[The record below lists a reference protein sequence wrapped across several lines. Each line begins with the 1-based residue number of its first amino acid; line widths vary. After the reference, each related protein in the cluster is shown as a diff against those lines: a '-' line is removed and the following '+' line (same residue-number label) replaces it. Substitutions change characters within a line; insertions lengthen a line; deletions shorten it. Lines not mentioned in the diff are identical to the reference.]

1 VQFFAPPPQSDSVV
15 PKALPPVLHLQLDNA
30 CSDNKNRYTFCFF
43 SLLVANGVFREV
55 YVNFM
60 LVGHTHEDID
70 ALFGRWSMRL
80 RKHDYPTV
88 PLLMKSFMDGE
99 SIPVVP
105 HLIQEVPDFKGFID
119 PCICKK
125 GEALEGHTTAQA
137 FKFYRNPNG
146 WPLMQYKRYCTDAE
160 WLPKEGGGIRLWRED
175 NEGKPILPSGEPNAL
190 APQQMRNHSE
200 ITKGIGGFI
209 NLWETVSAEDI
220 TGEYRRTHEHLI
232 QYWRRVKLALAQDP
246 VVSRTLRNGFW
257 PKTRI
262 SPSAEDK
269 FMDHG
274 ELREEFGV
282 DAPFVGRR
290 RDRPAPSFRVGRDVY
305 AGYFVVLRPSDGDK
319 RPFWIARALTNVDAE
334 PVEHPQC
341 ILIQYWKPSSSSN
354 HIQETYAGWDGDR
367 SMQWTIE
374 DSQPPV
380 WEHTNSM
387 MSAWKS
393 GIRDGTRNP
402 TMRIPSLQ
410 VNVIKESLA
419 VFDP

>member
-1 VQFFAPPPQSDSVV
+1 
-15 PKALPPVLHLQLDNA
+15 
-30 CSDNKNRYTFCFF
+30 
-43 SLLVANGVFREV
+43 VANGVFREV

-175 NEGKPILPSGEPNAL
+175 NEGKPILPTGEPNAL

-220 TGEYRRTHEHLI
+220 TGEYRKTHEHLI

>member
-1 VQFFAPPPQSDSVV
+1 
-15 PKALPPVLHLQLDNA
+15 
-30 CSDNKNRYTFCFF
+30 
-43 SLLVANGVFREV
+43 
-55 YVNFM
+55 
-60 LVGHTHEDID
+60 
-70 ALFGRWSMRL
+70 
-80 RKHDYPTV
+80 
-88 PLLMKSFMDGE
+88 
-99 SIPVVP
+99 
-105 HLIQEVPDFKGFID
+105 
-119 PCICKK
+119 
-125 GEALEGHTTAQA
+125 
-137 FKFYRNPNG
+137 
-146 WPLMQYKRYCTDAE
+146 
-160 WLPKEGGGIRLWRED
+160 
-175 NEGKPILPSGEPNAL
+175 
-190 APQQMRNHSE
+190 
-200 ITKGIGGFI
+200 
-209 NLWETVSAEDI
+209 
-220 TGEYRRTHEHLI
+220 
-232 QYWRRVKLALAQDP
+232 VKLALAQDP
-246 VVSRTLRNGFW
+246 IVSRTLRNGFW

-305 AGYFVVLRPSDGDK
+305 AGYFVVLRPTDGDK

-341 ILIQYWKPSSSSN
+341 ILIQYWKPSPSSN

-367 SMQWTIE
+367 SMQWRIE

-387 MSAWKS
+387 MSTWKS
-393 GIRDGTRNP
+393 GIRDGTRNL